1 MGPPSSLLFLTVDGE
16 KVEGR
21 HGRGRKER
29 TKNGKQGEIEELD
42 LLNARR
48 WFIMTVDND
57 FIAKAEQIRPA
68 LFALHEKS
76 KDRQLKESKTEALK
90 LQHFV

>member
-1 MGPPSSLLFLTVDGE
+1 
-16 KVEGR
+16 
-21 HGRGRKER
+21 
-29 TKNGKQGEIEELD
+29 
-42 LLNARR
+42 
-48 WFIMTVDND
+48 MTVDND

-90 LQHFV
+90 LQHFVWQQILKGKKKQKAKGKTLIWAGLD